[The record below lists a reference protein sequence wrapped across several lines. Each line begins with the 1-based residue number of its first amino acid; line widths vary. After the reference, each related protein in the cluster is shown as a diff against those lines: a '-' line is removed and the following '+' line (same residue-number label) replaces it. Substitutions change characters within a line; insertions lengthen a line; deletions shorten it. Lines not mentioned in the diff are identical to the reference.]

1 MATSINFTHFK
12 NRYGSS
18 AAVVPYIKDGDAFY
32 VQTKCTAS
40 APFHVDRVIVTK
52 SCVQLPDSAKNLPD
66 KCVITGVFMSD
77 NPALNNRQF
86 MAEASVRTTETCHEP
101 EVSTKINGPADVEVT
116 FTFMDD
122 ADHIDEDDETFIA
135 AYDIHLYASV
145 HNAALSSPN
154 KAYRTAVDLS
164 NMKLFNPGASS
175 VVIDVYG
182 ESTVGKTNY
191 AICCVHSWDVPARY
205 YAGADLSTLTGD
217 KAVILDRSFTALT
230 LFDTRESLGLN
241 DFMSNREDGVVD
253 LSEAVMLAPGH
264 ADTVVLKRLSRFST
278 KEDAE
283 RYVDMMIVQ
292 EKMIAAE
299 NRKLANGEY
308 DINPSS
314 LTQDDSNPDLFTINF
329 TTDMVGKTKNE
340 VVKEFMDFMDSIV
353 GDSTKFCK

>member
-122 ADHIDEDDETFIA
+122 ADHIDEDDETSSQHMTSTCMHQCITQR
-135 AYDIHLYASV
+135 SV
-145 HNAALSSPN
+145 HQTKRIAQQ
-154 KAYRTAVDLS
+154 
-164 NMKLFNPGASS
+164 
-175 VVIDVYG
+175 
-182 ESTVGKTNY
+182 STS
-191 AICCVHSWDVPARY
+191 AI
-205 YAGADLSTLTGD
+205 
-217 KAVILDRSFTALT
+217 
-230 LFDTRESLGLN
+230 
-241 DFMSNREDGVVD
+241 
-253 LSEAVMLAPGH
+253 
-264 ADTVVLKRLSRFST
+264 
-278 KEDAE
+278 
-283 RYVDMMIVQ
+283 
-292 EKMIAAE
+292 
-299 NRKLANGEY
+299 
-308 DINPSS
+308 
-314 LTQDDSNPDLFTINF
+314 
-329 TTDMVGKTKNE
+329 
-340 VVKEFMDFMDSIV
+340 
-353 GDSTKFCK
+353 